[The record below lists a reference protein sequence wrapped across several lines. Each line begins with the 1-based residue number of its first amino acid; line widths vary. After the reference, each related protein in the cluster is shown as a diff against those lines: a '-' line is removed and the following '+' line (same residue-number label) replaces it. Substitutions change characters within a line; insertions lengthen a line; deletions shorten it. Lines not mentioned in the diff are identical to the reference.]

1 MARSPSDTLTEAAQ
15 AAAQDRDRERDQV
28 AWNLPR
34 SPKEA
39 IGSGA
44 EEQERDTGERH
55 PGERGA
61 EPSETIE

>member
-1 MARSPSDTLTEAAQ
+1 MARSASDALTGAAQ
-15 AAAQDRDRERDQV
+15 AAAQARDRERDQV

-44 EEQERDTGERH
+44 DEHERDTGERH

>member
-1 MARSPSDTLTEAAQ
+1 VARSPSETLTAAAQ
-15 AAAQDRDRERDQV
+15 AAAEARDRERDQV

-34 SPKEA
+34 SPEEA

-44 EEQERDTGERH
+44 EEHERDTGERH
-55 PGERGA
+55 PGERRA